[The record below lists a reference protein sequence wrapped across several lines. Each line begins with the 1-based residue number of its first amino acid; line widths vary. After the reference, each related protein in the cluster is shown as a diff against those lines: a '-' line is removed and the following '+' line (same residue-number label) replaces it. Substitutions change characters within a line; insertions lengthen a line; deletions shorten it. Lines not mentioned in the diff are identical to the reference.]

1 MYPNSQLSRYGAISR
16 PVDLPI
22 GAKLFLVSDS
32 DDTTVGPG
40 NLGNEF
46 PVDKDGVVRVYT
58 TIQAAVN
65 AASAGRGDVVQVLPG
80 YDHTLGRAD
89 SWNTAGVSI
98 IGSGRGANRSTIRY
112 TGIADEVGI
121 GASNIRVSGFRFLAA
136 GDSITRALDL
146 DTGFVGARIDNNI
159 FDFNATSNNF
169 KVMLRAGQAL
179 SVIEDNEFRAEDTA
193 GAGKGIELLGGH
205 PDYLKIRRNFF
216 YGQFDTVGD
225 SSVENA
231 GAIAFAISHDSS
243 DTIITGVDISE
254 NTIVS
259 TDTAAAL
266 LIMLTPTAV
275 TYKTGGVVR
284 NNCFVSFDTLSTA
297 DTAQVNF
304 GNTGGFLPIN
314 NLFISGDSDIPE
326 TIIGRQSKFPGVQD
340 S

>member
-1 MYPNSQLSRYGAISR
+1 
-16 PVDLPI
+16 
-22 GAKLFLVSDS
+22 
-32 DDTTVGPG
+32 
-40 NLGNEF
+40 
-46 PVDKDGVVRVYT
+46 
-58 TIQAAVN
+58 
-65 AASAGRGDVVQVLPG
+65 
-80 YDHTLGRAD
+80 
-89 SWNTAGVSI
+89 
-98 IGSGRGANRSTIRY
+98 
-112 TGIADEVGI
+112 
-121 GASNIRVSGFRFLAA
+121 
-136 GDSITRALDL
+136 
-146 DTGFVGARIDNNI
+146 
-159 FDFNATSNNF
+159 
-169 KVMLRAGQAL
+169 MLRAGQAL

-275 TYKTGGVVR
+275 TYKSAGVVR
-284 NNCFVSFDTLSTA
+284 NNSFVSFDTLSTA

-304 GNTGGFLPIN
+304 GNTVVSFL
-314 NLFISGDSDIPE
+314 
-326 TIIGRQSKFPGVQD
+326 
-340 S
+340 